1 MSDLN
6 YEDFAESFNLQLA
19 VHLLKVSRIKD
30 IDKLFNRLLSKS
42 PGDPDVLDERMP
54 YWADLWPSAI
64 GLSQFIDENPALVKG
79 KNVIELGCGLG
90 MPGIVAALND
100 ANVTMTDY
108 LQEALDF
115 AENNWKKNLAIK
127 FNGQLLDWRDV
138 SKVDKA
144 DVILASD
151 VAYESRSFEPLK
163 KSLKHILKPNGILLL
178 SEPNRKFASPFI
190 KILESEFDLKK
201 TNKKIVLDGIE
212 YIISIY
218 SGKISRQ

>member
-6 YEDFAESFNLQLA
+6 YEEFAEVFDLQLTN
-19 VHLLKVSRIKD
+19 HLVKVSRIKD
-30 IDKLFNRLLSKS
+30 IDKLFNQLLSKS
-42 PGDPDVLDERMP
+42 PADQAVLDEQMP

-64 GLSQFIDENPALVKG
+64 GLSKYIDDNPNLVNG
-79 KNVIELGCGLG
+79 KNVIEIGCGLG
-90 MPGIVAALND
+90 MPGIVAAMNG

-115 AENNWKKNLAIK
+115 SHNNWKKNLSIK

-138 SKVDKA
+138 SKVEKA

-163 KSLKHILKPNGILLL
+163 KSLKHILKPNGFLLL

-190 KILESEFDLKK
+190 KILETEFNLQKSDREVK
-201 TNKKIVLDGIE
+201 LDGID
-212 YIISIY
+212 YIISVY
-218 SGKISRQ
+218 EGKKK